1 MLNKHQDVST
11 CVLQNYPAWENLL
24 MENRERRMCHGSI
37 FKRVRDLNAGASSKK
52 ARMWFWL
59 TKNNKCSIM
68 LSAWLLFVLCVMLG
82 PVRGRVCH
90 ACVTEVSRVRHGSV
104 TRVSRKDFR
113 GPKTHKHAVWTQST
127 YNSSKSANESRKHV
141 LCINFPFLSIQNHI
155 QLFYSDSR
163 LSESH
168 TTFWTSNVS

>member
-1 MLNKHQDVST
+1 MCVTELPCLRKPAHGEPRKAYVSRIYLQT
-11 CVLQNYPAWENLL
+11 CAWFE
-24 MENRERRMCHGSI
+24 CGC
-37 FKRVRDLNAGASSKK
+37 FKPKK
-52 ARMWFWL
+52 TRMWFWL
-59 TKNNKCSIM
+59 TKNNKCSIR

>member
-1 MLNKHQDVST
+1 MFQHVCYRTTLLEKT
-11 CVLQNYPAWENLL
+11 CSWRTEKGVCVTDLSSNVCVIWMRVLQA
-24 MENRERRMCHGSI
+24 
-37 FKRVRDLNAGASSKK
+37 KK
-52 ARMWFWL
+52 TRMWFWL

-141 LCINFPFLSIQNHI
+141 LCIFFSFLSIQNHI
-155 QLFYSDSR
+155 HLFYSDSR